1 MSNLHLIAQRHRPD
15 RWSDMIFLASAV
27 LLTVLSLGVMTSRV
41 VGSVTERQW
50 TVTVL
55 ESNLEVS
62 R

>member
-15 RWSDMIFLASAV
+15 RWSDMIFLAGAV
-27 LLTVLSLGVMTSRV
+27 LLTALSLGTLTSRA
-41 VGSVTERQW
+41 VGSVSERHW

>member
-15 RWSDMIFLASAV
+15 RWSDMIFLAGAV
-27 LLTVLSLGVMTSRV
+27 LLVALSLGSVTSRAA
-41 VGSVTERQW
+41 GSVAPRQW

-55 ESNLEVS
+55 ESNLEVL

>member
-15 RWSDMIFLASAV
+15 RWSDMIFLAGAV
-27 LLTVLSLGVMTSRV
+27 LLTVLSIGSLTSRA
-41 VGSVTERQW
+41 VGSVTEHHW

>member
-15 RWSDMIFLASAV
+15 RWSDMIFLAGAV
-27 LLTVLSLGVMTSRV
+27 LLTALSLGTITSRA
-41 VGSVTERQW
+41 VGSVTAHQW

>member
-15 RWSDMIFLASAV
+15 RWSDMIFLAGAV
-27 LLTVLSLGVMTSRV
+27 LLTALSLGTLTSRA
-41 VGSVTERQW
+41 VGSVSERHW

-55 ESNLEVS
+55 ESDLEVS

>member
-1 MSNLHLIAQRHRPD
+1 MSNLQFIAQRHRPD
-15 RWSDMIFLASAV
+15 RWSDMIFLAGAV
-27 LLTVLSLGVMTSRV
+27 LLTVISLGTLTSRA

-55 ESNLEVS
+55 ESNFEVS

>member
-15 RWSDMIFLASAV
+15 RRSDMIFLAGAL
-27 LLTVLSLGVMTSRV
+27 LLTALSLGTLTSRA
-41 VGSVTERQW
+41 VGSVSARQW
-50 TVTVL
+50 SVTVL

>member
-15 RWSDMIFLASAV
+15 RWSDMIFLAGAV
-27 LLTVLSLGVMTSRV
+27 LLTALSLGTLTSRA
-41 VGSVTERQW
+41 VGSVSERHW

-55 ESNLEVS
+55 ESNFEVS

>member
-15 RWSDMIFLASAV
+15 RWSDMIFLAGAV
-27 LLTVLSLGVMTSRV
+27 LLTMLSLGTLTSQI

-50 TVTVL
+50 TVTVF